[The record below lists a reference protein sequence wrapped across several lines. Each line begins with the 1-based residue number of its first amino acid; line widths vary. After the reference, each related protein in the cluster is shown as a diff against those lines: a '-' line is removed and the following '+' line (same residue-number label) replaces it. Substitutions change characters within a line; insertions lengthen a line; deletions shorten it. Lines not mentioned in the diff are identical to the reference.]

1 LLFILLCC
9 VIAARST
16 FKWFYLLC
24 IADHFYCSPIYFL
37 MAAWETIA
45 AEYQK
50 EAAAKIP
57 REWLLPAKITESICP
72 SSTQN
77 VLDIPRT
84 CGLLSAEEIDI
95 TENYDAV
102 TLSEHLAS
110 GKFSSLVVT
119 TAFCKRA
126 AIAQQ
131 LVSTQRWGNKEA

>member
-1 LLFILLCC
+1 LL
-9 VIAARST
+9 A
-16 FKWFYLLC
+16 YLLS
-24 IADHFYCSPIYFL
+24 HFIFFVLLIIIITLLHLL

-45 AEYQK
+45 AEHQK

-57 REWLLPAKITESICP
+57 LEWLLPAKITKSISP

-84 CGLLSAEEIDI
+84 CGLLSANEIDI

-102 TLSEHLAS
+102 TLIEHLAS

-119 TAFCKRA
+119 AAFCKRA

-131 LVSTQRWGNKEA
+131 LVNTQKWGNEEAWSRPANVI

>member
-1 LLFILLCC
+1 VLLLYFQVVFIFFVLL
-9 VIAARST
+9 VLFSSPV
-16 FKWFYLLC
+16 YL
-24 IADHFYCSPIYFL
+24 L

-84 CGLLSAEEIDI
+84 CGLLSTEEIDI
-95 TENYDAV
+95 TENYNAV

-110 GKFSSLVVT
+110 GKFSSLAVT

>member
-1 LLFILLCC
+1 
-9 VIAARST
+9 
-16 FKWFYLLC
+16 
-24 IADHFYCSPIYFL
+24 

-57 REWLLPAKITESICP
+57 REWLLPTKITGSISS
-72 SSTQN
+72 SSTEN
-77 VLDIPRT
+77 VLGIPRT
-84 CGLLSAEEIDI
+84 CGLLSVEEIDL

-102 TLSEHLAS
+102 TLSEYLAS
-110 GKFSSLVVT
+110 GKVSSLSVT

-131 LVSTQRWGNKEA
+131 LVSTQRWGNRDA

>member
-1 LLFILLCC
+1 
-9 VIAARST
+9 
-16 FKWFYLLC
+16 
-24 IADHFYCSPIYFL
+24 
-37 MAAWETIA
+37 MATWEFIA

-57 REWLLPAKITESICP
+57 REWLLPAKIAESIGP